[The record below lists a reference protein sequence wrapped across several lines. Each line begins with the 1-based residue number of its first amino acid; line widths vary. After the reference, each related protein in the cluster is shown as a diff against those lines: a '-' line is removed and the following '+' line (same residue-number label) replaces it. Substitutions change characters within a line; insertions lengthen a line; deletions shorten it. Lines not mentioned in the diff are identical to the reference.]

1 LTKILFRISTIDY
14 QARRHELDFVL
25 TPYYDTANLTFANA
39 QKTLALTYKNTTLE
53 LERNNTKTSGL
64 DPGAIRSA
72 MTGFGTNP
80 LADPQMPIASKAE
93 PHLSVDAEGLV
104 ANADGTYGN
113 LSDHFL
119 IDELNCLV
127 KVLDERRIWTVYLP
141 LFSHRRTHPDNST
154 TCGHSAFRRKG
165 ESQLHC
171 ERRPCDGPR
180 CEPGCV
186 VPELP
191 ERYI

>member
-25 TPYYDTANLTFANA
+25 TPYYDTAKLTFANA

-64 DPGAIRSA
+64 DPGAIRPA

-113 LSDHFL
+113 LANHFL
-119 IDELNCLV
+119 LTGSFIFIEGTGRATNMDRISTSFQPQENSSRQFNHLRPFCLSTQRGISTS
-127 KVLDERRIWTVYLP
+127 L
-141 LFSHRRTHPDNST
+141 RT
-154 TCGHSAFRRKG
+154 
-165 ESQLHC
+165 
-171 ERRPCDGPR
+171 
-180 CEPGCV
+180 
-186 VPELP
+186 
-191 ERYI
+191 